1 MKKLHFIKVPSST
14 YRIRFYVGEFYI
26 PVEEGLLKDLKKQA
40 NGSPEEF
47 LKIIKAKLGY
57 NIYLKN
63 AIEEVLNGSPAP
75 ATQAK
80 TLMTEIQSL

>member
-1 MKKLHFIKVPSST
+1 MKKLHFKKVPGGP
-14 YRIRFYVGEFYI
+14 YRIRFYAGEFYV
-26 PVEEGLLKDLKKQA
+26 PVEEGLIKELKKQA

-63 AIEEVLNGSPAP
+63 AIEEILNGSPAP